1 MKQFRLRKEPK
12 LTHFLHRTHIFGS
25 INHSILGRNIEP
37 CLEYVKHILNSEAVA
52 ETEGE
57 DEDSHQHP
65 HLVRVQGGLRQG
77 VKVSRHRQLGPD
89 LAQTPGG
96 GRV

>member
-12 LTHFLHRTHIFGS
+12 LTHFLPRTPIFG
-25 INHSILGRNIEP
+25 SILGRNTEP

-57 DEDSHQHP
+57 HEDSHQHP
-65 HLVRVQGGLRQG
+65 HLVRVEGGLRQG
-77 VKVSRHRQLGPD
+77 VKVTIPVSY
-89 LAQTPGG
+89 
-96 GRV
+96 